1 MSCTHPLYLIQRILL
16 CMSSYLML
24 PRIPSIYDV
33 SHTLILVILLIQL
46 DVIFRMRHALIER
59 TLLIQRI
66 LLAS

>member
-1 MSCTHPLYLIQRILL
+1 
-16 CMSSYLML
+16 MSSYLML